1 MLSYMIM
8 IKKIV
13 FVSLLFILLVSC
25 TASKREIAQLVSR
38 DNYVE
43 RIVRDSIYLHDS
55 VYVVQKSDTVFL
67 EKVRTLYRD
76 RMSVDTFLLCDT
88 IYNERVVTVE
98 KKVGN
103 GSSFRQLAL
112 LLLLFFL
119 FMKGVPQ
126 RIWQLMKKM

>member
-13 FVSLLFILLVSC
+13 FASLLFILLISC

-103 GSSFRQLAL
+103 NFSFRQLAL
-112 LLLLFFL
+112 LFLLFFL
-119 FMKGVPQ
+119 LIKGVPQ

>member
-1 MLSYMIM
+1 M

-13 FVSLLFILLVSC
+13 FASLLFILLISC

-103 GSSFRQLAL
+103 NFSFRQLAFL
-112 LLLLFFL
+112 FLLFFL
-119 FMKGVPQ
+119 LIKGVPQ
-126 RIWQLMKKM
+126 RIWKLKKKM

>member
-1 MLSYMIM
+1 M

-13 FVSLLFILLVSC
+13 FASLLFILLISC

-103 GSSFRQLAL
+103 NFSFRQLAL
-112 LLLLFFL
+112 LFLLFFL
-119 FMKGVPQ
+119 LIKGVPQ

>member
-1 MLSYMIM
+1 M

-13 FVSLLFILLVSC
+13 FASLLFILLISC

-103 GSSFRQLAL
+103 NFSFRQLAFL
-112 LLLLFFL
+112 FLLFFL
-119 FMKGVPQ
+119 FIKGVPQ

>member
-1 MLSYMIM
+1 M

-13 FVSLLFILLVSC
+13 FASLLFILLISC

-103 GSSFRQLAL
+103 NFSFRQLAFL
-112 LLLLFFL
+112 FLLFFL
-119 FMKGVPQ
+119 LIKGVPQ

>member
-13 FVSLLFILLVSC
+13 FASLIFILLISC

-103 GSSFRQLAL
+103 NFSFRQLAL
-112 LLLLFFL
+112 LFLLFFL
-119 FMKGVPQ
+119 LIKGVPQ

>member
-1 MLSYMIM
+1 MIM

-13 FVSLLFILLVSC
+13 FASLLFILLISC

-103 GSSFRQLAL
+103 NFSFRQLAL
-112 LLLLFFL
+112 LFLLFFL
-119 FMKGVPQ
+119 LIKGVPQ